1 TAFCKH
7 DFIDPATTGKNSVNQ
22 KTSLPQRRQSI
33 DRPIPTAT
41 PYTMSDDDDFMQD
54 SDNENYDFE
63 YDDDEGDED
72 NEASV
77 DVENKYYN
85 AKQMKADDPEDAIE
99 EFLGVPALES
109 EKGDWGF
116 KGLKQAI
123 KLEFKLGRYD
133 KAVEH
138 YTELLTY
145 VKSAVTRNY
154 SEKSI
159 NNMLDFIEKNAED
172 EAANDC
178 MEKFYSQTLESFQAT
193 NNERLWLST
202 NTKLARL
209 WLAQKDYSRLTEK
222 CRELHKACQREDGS
236 DDPSKGTYSMEAY
249 ALEIQMYAETRNNK
263 RLKGLYERA
272 LQVKSAV
279 PHPKIMGVIRECGG
293 KMYMSEGKSTQ
304 GNWKMAQSDFF
315 ESFRNYDEA
324 GSLQRIQVLKYLV
337 LTTMLMGS
345 DINPFESQE
354 TKPYKNDPRIAA
366 MTELVDAYQRD
377 DIHQYENVLKKN
389 QDLLADPFIAE
400 NIDEV
405 TRNMRTKA
413 VVKLV
418 APYTRFR
425 LDFIAKKLDIDL
437 DEVQDIVGF
446 LIMDQKLRGKINQDA
461 GTVEIESRAD
471 QDRMHAVA
479 DWTTAIRSLASFVLN
494 EGEGF
499 KNEDSGSSPMGAGGV
514 GLTAASDILNI
525 AAQGR
530 GGGPGGGKRKGRVAF
545 GGRALG

>member
-1 TAFCKH
+1 
-7 DFIDPATTGKNSVNQ
+7 
-22 KTSLPQRRQSI
+22 
-33 DRPIPTAT
+33 
-41 PYTMSDDDDFMQD
+41 MSDDDDFMQA
-54 SDNENYDFE
+54 SDDENYDFE
-63 YDDDEGDED
+63 YEDDDDAEQGGD
-72 NEASV
+72 V

-85 AKQMKADDPEDAIE
+85 AKQMKADAPEEAIE
-99 EFLGVPALES
+99 EFLGVPALEQ

-123 KLEFKLGRYD
+123 KLEFKLGRYE
-133 KAVEH
+133 KTVEH
-138 YTELLTY
+138 YNELLTY

-159 NNMLDFIEKNAED
+159 NNMLDFIEKNAQD
-172 EAANDC
+172 EEANEC
-178 MEKFYSQTLESFQAT
+178 LEQFYDKTLESFQAT

-209 WLAQKDYSRLTEK
+209 YLAQKDYPRLTAK
-222 CRELHKACQREDGS
+222 ARELHKACLKEDGTE
-236 DDPSKGTYSMEAY
+236 DPSKGTYSMEAY

-263 RLKGLYERA
+263 RLKGLYEKA
-272 LQVKSAV
+272 LSVRSAV

-293 KMYMSEGKSTQ
+293 KMYMSEED
-304 GNWKMAQSDFF
+304 WKKAQSDFF

-345 DINPFESQE
+345 DINPFDSQE

-377 DIHQYENVLKKN
+377 DITQYENVLKKN

-425 LDFIAKKLDIDL
+425 LDFIAAKLGVEIA
-437 DEVQDIVGF
+437 EVQDIVGF
-446 LIMDQKLRGKINQDA
+446 LIMDKRLRGSINQEA
-461 GTVEIESRAD
+461 GTVEIESQAD
-471 QDRMHAVA
+471 QGRMRAVA
-479 DWTTAIRSLASFVLN
+479 DWTNTIKTLANFVLN

-499 KNEDSGSSPMGAGGV
+499 KSDDVGGAGVIGMPQMSGSTGV
-514 GLTAASDILNI
+514 SDMLLSSQRPN
-525 AAQGR
+525 AQGR
-530 GGGPGGGKRKGRVAF
+530 RKPNRGTGR
-545 GGRALG
+545 

>member
-1 TAFCKH
+1 
-7 DFIDPATTGKNSVNQ
+7 
-22 KTSLPQRRQSI
+22 
-33 DRPIPTAT
+33 
-41 PYTMSDDDDFMQD
+41 MSDDDDFMQA
-54 SDNENYDFE
+54 SDDENYDFE
-63 YDDDEGDED
+63 YEDDDEAEEGGD
-72 NEASV
+72 V

-85 AKQMKADDPEDAIE
+85 AKQMKADNPEEAID
-99 EFLGVPALES
+99 EFLSVPALEP

-138 YTELLTY
+138 YSELLTY

-172 EAANDC
+172 DAANEC
-178 MEKFYSQTLESFQAT
+178 MEKFYSKTLESFQTT

-209 WLAQKDYSRLTEK
+209 WLLQKDYPRLTDK
-222 CRELHKACQREDGS
+222 VRELHKACQLEDGS

-263 RLKGLYERA
+263 RLKGLYNRA
-272 LQVKSAV
+272 ISVRSAV
-279 PHPKIMGVIRECGG
+279 PHPKIMGIIRECGG
-293 KMYMSEGKSTQ
+293 KMYMSEE
-304 GNWKMAQSDFF
+304 NWKDAQSAFF

-324 GSLQRIQVLKYLV
+324 GSMQRIQVLKYLV

-345 DINPFESQE
+345 DINPFDSQE

-377 DIHQYENVLKKN
+377 DISQYETVLKKN

-425 LDFIAKKLDIDL
+425 LDFIAKRLSISIA
-437 DEVQDIVGF
+437 EVQDIVGF
-446 LIMDQKLRGKINQDA
+446 LIMDRRLRGKINQDA

-479 DWTTAIRSLASFVLN
+479 DWTAAIRSLASYVLN

-499 KNEDSGSSPMGAGGV
+499 K
-514 GLTAASDILNI
+514 SDD
-525 AAQGR
+525 A
-530 GGGPGGGKRKGRVAF
+530 GGGPGGLPPLTSAPDLLLSSQRTTNAAGKRKANRGP
-545 GGRALG
+545 GK